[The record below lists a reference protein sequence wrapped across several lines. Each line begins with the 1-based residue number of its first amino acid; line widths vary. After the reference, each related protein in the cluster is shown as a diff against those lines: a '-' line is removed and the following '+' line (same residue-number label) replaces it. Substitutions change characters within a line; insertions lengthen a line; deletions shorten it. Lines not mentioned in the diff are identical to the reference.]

1 MYVEITTGEDKG
13 TMDQNRYAV
22 RVDGDITMP
31 RATREQIKDFLDG
44 LDLRARIMFD
54 CEQILDF
61 DDVDLWFGPRA

>member
-1 MYVEITTGEDKG
+1 MNVEITTVEDKG

-44 LDLRARIMFD
+44 LDLRARSMFD
-54 CEQILDF
+54 GEQILDF
-61 DDVDLWFGPRA
+61 DDVDLWFGPRS